1 MKKSKAQNKKVGYFI
16 DKNNRLI
23 SASDKFVYEM
33 LVYQITG
40 KSAELYD
47 SKIKEIKEYKGF
59 GNTEMYEKNG
69 IKYMKCVDLLSAPE
83 DFLVK
88 LNFKSVS

>member
-33 LVYQITG
+33 LVYQITS
-40 KSAELYD
+40 KSA
-47 SKIKEIKEYKGF
+47 
-59 GNTEMYEKNG
+59 
-69 IKYMKCVDLLSAPE
+69 
-83 DFLVK
+83 
-88 LNFKSVS
+88 